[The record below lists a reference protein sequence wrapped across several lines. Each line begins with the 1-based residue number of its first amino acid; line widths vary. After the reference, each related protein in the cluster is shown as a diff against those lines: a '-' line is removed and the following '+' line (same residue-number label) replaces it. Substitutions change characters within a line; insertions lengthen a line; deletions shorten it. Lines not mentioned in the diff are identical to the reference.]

1 MGLRLLASLLILT
14 ATLRAQEV
22 SELVEALARSA
33 ATFALTAP
41 GLGADETL
49 DQRGRRGFIEVL
61 NGKVPTARNSDL
73 RLPEEFQQH
82 HVVSK
87 YALNE
92 DSSGLHESR
101 SAVAMDGID
110 AEDSRAIR
118 HAMSMGVSDPRR
130 QSLEDFE
137 HETLEGA
144 VTDFGQLLL
153 LFTARHLN
161 DYDFSLAEP
170 DKPVLTYRQKSGNQ
184 GVTLFAQRTAERQPI
199 EGQIW
204 FSGDDLVPA
213 RITLKTRKV
222 LSKNFA
228 VETEASVE
236 YTPSRFGLVPASVTH
251 RQFLNTSLLV
261 ENDLHYANYRHTGPE
276 LIP

>member
-1 MGLRLLASLLILT
+1 MGFRLLASLLLLV

-22 SELVEALARSA
+22 SELVEALSRSA
-33 ATFALTAP
+33 AIFAITAP

-73 RLPEEFQQH
+73 NLPEEFQQH

-87 YALNE
+87 YILNE
-92 DSSGLHESR
+92 DSYGLHELR
-101 SAVAMDGID
+101 SSVAMDGID
-110 AEDSRAIR
+110 AEDARAIR
-118 HAMSMGVSDPRR
+118 HAMSIGVSDPRR

-137 HETLEGA
+137 REKLEGA
-144 VTDFGQLLL
+144 VTDFGQLIL
-153 LFTARHLN
+153 LFTSRHLA
-161 DYDFSLAEP
+161 DYDFSLSDP
-170 DKPVLTYRQKSGNQ
+170 GKPVLTYHQKSGSH
-184 GVTLFAQRTAERQPI
+184 GLTVFEQRTAERQPI

-204 FSGDDLVPA
+204 FSADDLVPL
-213 RITLKTRKV
+213 RISLKTRKA

-236 YTPSRFGLVPASVTH
+236 YTPSRFGLVPAAVSH
-251 RQFLNTSLLV
+251 RQFLNSFLLV
-261 ENDLHYANYRHTGPE
+261 ENDLRYSNYRHTGPE

>member
-1 MGLRLLASLLILT
+1 MGSRLLASLLLLG
-14 ATLRAQEV
+14 ATLHAQEV
-22 SELVEALARSA
+22 SELLEALSRSA
-33 ATFALTAP
+33 AIFALTAP
-41 GLGADETL
+41 GLGAEETL

-61 NGKVPTARNSDL
+61 NGKVPMRKNSDL
-73 RLPEEFQQH
+73 NLPEEFQQH

-101 SAVAMDGID
+101 SSVAMDGID

-118 HAMSMGVSDPRR
+118 HAMSIGVSDPRR

-137 HETLEGA
+137 HEKLDGA
-144 VTDFGQLLL
+144 VTDFGQLIL
-153 LFTARHLN
+153 LFTSRHLA
-161 DYDFSLAEP
+161 DYDFSLSDP
-170 DKPVLTYRQKSGNQ
+170 DKPVLSYHQKSGSH
-184 GVTLFAQRTAERQPI
+184 GLTFFEQRTAERQPI

-204 FSGDDLVPA
+204 FRAEDLVPL
-213 RITLKTRKV
+213 RITLKTRKA
-222 LSKNFA
+222 LSRNFA
-228 VETEASVE
+228 VETEAAVE
-236 YTPSRFGLVPASVTH
+236 YIPSRFGLVPAAVSH
-251 RQFLNTSLLV
+251 RQFLNSLLLV